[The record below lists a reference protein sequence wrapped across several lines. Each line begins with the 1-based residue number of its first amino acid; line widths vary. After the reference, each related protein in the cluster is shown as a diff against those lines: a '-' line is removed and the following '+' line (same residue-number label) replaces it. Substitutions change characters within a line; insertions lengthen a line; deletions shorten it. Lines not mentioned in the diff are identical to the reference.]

1 MTFLDALGKKMI
13 GMVHTPTKISFLKD
27 EILDRHATI
36 NYLQNQIKTLG
47 FEIQEL
53 ERQIDE
59 VQRKWLESSAIIVA
73 RSYTI
78 QLKDPTP
85 IPDASIQDLIAR

>member
-13 GMVHTPTKISFLKD
+13 GMDHKPTRISFLKD
-27 EILDRHATI
+27 EILERHATI
-36 NYLQNQIKTLG
+36 TYLHDQIRQLG

-59 VQRKWLESSAIIVA
+59 VKNQNE
-73 RSYTI
+73 
-78 QLKDPTP
+78 
-85 IPDASIQDLIAR
+85 